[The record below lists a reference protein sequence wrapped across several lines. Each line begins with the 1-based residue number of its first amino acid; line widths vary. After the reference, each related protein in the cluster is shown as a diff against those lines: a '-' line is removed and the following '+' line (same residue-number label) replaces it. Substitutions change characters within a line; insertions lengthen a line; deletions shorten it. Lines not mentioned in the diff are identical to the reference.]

1 MKAKKTLLSLD
12 QQDRGIIKITGTF
25 VIPSDIDEIAGS
37 VFSGCEDLKTITI
50 PKSVKKINR
59 FAFYNCKNLKS
70 IKFCSIPEI
79 GSDAFTGCPVKE
91 VVLSSFLKVSPQA
104 YKDLRCIFNKDIKI
118 FKQDDFE
125 DEME

>member
-1 MKAKKTLLSLD
+1 MKIALTSVEKKDVINGTVKIPEKTSY
-12 QQDRGIIKITGTF
+12 IKKNAFNGLT
-25 VIPSDIDEIAGS
+25 
-37 VFSGCEDLKTITI
+37 DLKTITI

-91 VVLSSFLKVSPQA
+91 VVLNSFLKVNLQT
-104 YKDLRCIFNKDIKI
+104 YKDLRYIFITLLL
-118 FKQDDFE
+118 F
-125 DEME
+125 

>member
-1 MKAKKTLLSLD
+1 MKTKKTLLSLD
-12 QQDRGIIKITGTF
+12 QQDREIIKITGIF

-37 VFSGCEDLKTITI
+37 VFLGCEDLKTITI

-91 VVLSSFLKVSPQA
+91 VVLDSFLKVSPQA
-104 YKDLRCIFNKDIKI
+104 YKDLRYIFNKDIKI